1 MNVWTILGEFSFLIL
16 ICFFLVF
23 SLYNIVER
31 EKRAFWRSTSFLV
44 GLALLD
50 FGFRLVKAPLEN
62 WLFGAVFV
70 LFVFVLVLFLVPS
83 LKKRSVEIVGEQEK
97 IDERDIIFARF
108 DLVEGTVNFKEYYER
123 KQGYRK
129 IDDEI
134 RKIPDILASSH
145 FIKNPELFSLATV
158 EFDYLEHQLTQVQ
171 GEVFERMT
179 QSSPAENTRMIKN
192 IIKYLGGDICGACLL
207 DQEYVY
213 SHVGRGPEPYG
224 QKIVA
229 NHKYAIAFALEMDI
243 GMIASAPRAPVIVET
258 GRKYVE
264 AARISITAASF
275 IRRLGFPARAHIA
288 GSNYQVMLPPLAW
301 KCGLGELGRLGILIT
316 GEYGPRVRLGL
327 ITTDLSLVPDAP
339 RSLGIQEFC
348 RKCQKCAR
356 NCPAQAIPYGDK
368 SEENGVLKWVL
379 DREECYR
386 FWRKAG
392 TDCAVCISVCP
403 FSKPNNSFHNLIRG
417 VAERSSFAQS
427 FSIRADDFFYGR
439 SPRLKKSPLGI

>member
-1 MNVWTILGEFSFLIL
+1 MNIWTVLGEFSFLLL
-16 ICFFLVF
+16 IFFFLVF
-23 SLYNIVER
+23 SLYNLVER
-31 EKRAFWRSTSFLV
+31 EKRAFWRSASFLV
-44 GLALLD
+44 GLALLN

-70 LFVFVLVLFLVPS
+70 LFIFVLVLLLVPS
-83 LKKRSVEIVGEQEK
+83 LKRRSVEIVGKQEK
-97 IDERDIIFARF
+97 IDERDVIFARF
-108 DLVEGTVNFKEYYER
+108 DLEEGTGNFKEYYER
-123 KQGYRK
+123 KPGYRK

-134 RKIPDILASSH
+134 RKIPDILTSPH
-145 FIKNPELFSLATV
+145 LDKNPELFSLATV
-158 EFDYLEHQLTQVQ
+158 EFDFLEYQLTQVQ

-192 IIKYLGGDICGACLL
+192 IIQYLGGDICGVCLL
-207 DQEYVY
+207 DQAYVY

-229 NHKYAIAFALEMDI
+229 NHKYAIAFALEMDLS
-243 GMIASAPRAPVIVET
+243 MIASAPRAPVIVET

-275 IRRLGFPARAHIA
+275 IRHMGFPARAHIA
-288 GSNYQVMLPPLAW
+288 GSNYQAMLPPIAW

-316 GEYGPRVRLGL
+316 EKYGPRVRLGL
-327 ITTDLSLVPDAP
+327 ITTDLPLVPDAP
-339 RSLGIQEFC
+339 RTLGIQEFC

-356 NCPAQAIPYGDK
+356 NCPAQAIPYGEK
-368 SEENGVLKWVL
+368 SEENGVLKWTL
-379 DREECYR
+379 NREECYR

-392 TDCAVCISVCP
+392 TDCAVCIAVCP
-403 FSKPNNSFHNLIRG
+403 FSKPDNSFHNLIRE

-439 SPRLKKSPLGI
+439 SLRPKKSPLGI

>member
-16 ICFFLVF
+16 ICFFLMF
-23 SLYNIVER
+23 SLYNLVER
-31 EKRAFWRSTSFLV
+31 EKRAFWRSSSFLV
-44 GLALLD
+44 GLALLN

-70 LFVFVLVLFLVPS
+70 LFFFVLVLFLVPS
-83 LKKRSVEIVGEQEK
+83 LKKRSVEIVGKQEK

-108 DLVEGTVNFKEYYER
+108 DLVEGTGNFKEYYER

-145 FIKNPELFSLATV
+145 FNKNPELFSLATV

-192 IIKYLGGDICGACLL
+192 IIKYLGGDICGVCLL
-207 DQEYVY
+207 DQAYVY

-229 NHKYAIAFALEMDI
+229 NHKYAIAFALEMDL

-264 AARISITAASF
+264 AARISITTASF

-301 KCGLGELGRLGILIT
+301 KGGLGELGRLGILIT
-316 GEYGPRVRLGL
+316 GEYGPRIRLGL
-327 ITTDLSLVPDAP
+327 ITTDLPLVPDAP

-403 FSKPNNSFHNLIRG
+403 FSKPDNSFHNLIRG
-417 VAERSSFAQS
+417 VTERSSFAQG